1 MIILMNGA
9 LEFNTADIEQMAGRG
24 NRSQG
29 TSSAHVFLCSS
40 TKGKSIE
47 AILSTN
53 NSKVVTEAATW
64 LKNLFE
70 RYNELPVSE
79 KPKTALVKFRNK
91 VVQALAN
98 GKWLTHHDQID
109 KDVKDW
115 LQGANYQ
122 A

>member
-1 MIILMNGA
+1 MNGA

-47 AILSTN
+47 AILGMN
-53 NSKVVTEAATW
+53 DSKVVTDAATW

-70 RYNELPVSE
+70 RYKELPVSE
-79 KPKTALVKFRNK
+79 KPKTALAKFRNK

>member
-1 MIILMNGA
+1 MNGA

-70 RYNELPVSE
+70 RYKELPGGE
-79 KPKTALVKFRNK
+79 KPKTALAKFRNK

-98 GKWLTHHDQID
+98 RRWLTHQDQID

-115 LQGANYQ
+115 LQGANYK

>member
-1 MIILMNGA
+1 MNGA
-9 LEFNTADIEQMAGRG
+9 LEFNSADIEQMAGRG

-70 RYNELPVSE
+70 RYKDLQPVSE
-79 KPKTALVKFRNK
+79 KPKTAQAKFRNK

>member
-9 LEFNTADIEQMAGRG
+9 LEFNSADIEQMAGRG

-29 TSSAHVFLCSS
+29 TSSAHVFLCSL

-70 RYNELPVSE
+70 RYKELPVSE
-79 KPKTALVKFRNK
+79 KPKTAQAKFRNK

>member
-1 MIILMNGA
+1 MNGA
-9 LEFNTADIEQMAGRG
+9 LEFNSADIEQMAGRG

-70 RYNELPVSE
+70 RY
-79 KPKTALVKFRNK
+79 
-91 VVQALAN
+91 
-98 GKWLTHHDQID
+98 
-109 KDVKDW
+109 KDVAGEREAEDGPGQIPQ
-115 LQGANYQ
+115 QGCPSTR
-122 A
+122 